1 MKFTELEI
9 KGVWL
14 IEAKKYGD
22 ARGYFTESFKK
33 ELFESHVGQVNF
45 IQDNESK
52 SSYGVLRGLHFQTG
66 EFAQAKLVRAVV
78 GSVLDVV
85 VDVRHDSPT
94 YGKHVAVE
102 LSAENSMQLFM
113 PRGMAHGFV
122 VLSDTAIFA
131 YKVDNTYA
139 PHSEGCLLATDPELG
154 IDWRVPLKDCLMSDK
169 DKIGTLLKDL

>member
-85 VDVRHDSPT
+85 VDVRRDSPT

-102 LSAENSMQLFM
+102 LSAENSCQLFM
-113 PRGMAHGFV
+113 PRGVAHGFV

-154 IDWRVPLKDCLMSDK
+154 IDWRVPLEDCLMSDK